1 MFSQFFASLQQDAK
15 LFLFFPILC
24 ALFRAIFI
32 KVYSPYPNFAGKERF
47 SGTPFVTVFGGAWT
61 LTPMFS

>member
-24 ALFRAIFI
+24 ALFRAIFN
-32 KVYSPYPNFAGKERF
+32 KVYSPYTNFAGK
-47 SGTPFVTVFGGAWT
+47 
-61 LTPMFS
+61 